1 MSRQDGKTPSQGR
14 QSLGSVIRSVSAS
27 MFGVQSSSKHEEDFA
42 RGDARTYIVV
52 GLVATI
58 LFVLAVW
65 GVVQLVVR
73 LTQAS

>member
-1 MSRQDGKTPSQGR
+1 MSEKENLQSPGS

-27 MFGVQSSSKHEEDFA
+27 MFGVQSSKKHAEDFSE
-42 RGDARTYIVV
+42 GSVTSYVVV

-65 GVVQLVVR
+65 GVVKLVVSV
-73 LTQAS
+73 TQPS

>member
-1 MSRQDGKTPSQGR
+1 MSEEENSQSPGG

-27 MFGVQSSSKHEEDFA
+27 MFGVQSSKKHAEDFSE
-42 RGDARTYIVV
+42 GSVTSYVVV

-65 GVVQLVVR
+65 GVVKLVVSV
-73 LTQAS
+73 TQPS

>member
-1 MSRQDGKTPSQGR
+1 MSGQNGKAPLKER
-14 QSLGSVIRSVSAS
+14 QSLLSVFRSVSAS
-27 MFGVQSSSKHEEDFA
+27 MFGVQSSSKHKDDFA
-42 RGDARTYIVV
+42 RGDAKTYIVV

-73 LTQAS
+73 VAHAA

>member
-1 MSRQDGKTPSQGR
+1 MSRPDGKAPSKGK
-14 QSLGSVIRSVSAS
+14 QSLGSVFRSVSAS

-42 RGDARTYIVV
+42 RGDATTYIVV

-73 LTQAS
+73 LAQPS